1 MNMFLDFACGFSW
14 TIAYIVAIVHGFRHK
29 TWCIP
34 ALSICMNLSWEFC
47 AVWNRLMIGAASG
60 LPFTMQLSW
69 LIFDLGI
76 LAGWLLFDRKSGKQ
90 LCRNLMLLTIVFA
103 IVFWATRIQG
113 AWEFSVFLIN
123 VIMSVEFI
131 LRLEKDDS
139 GWTSRIIAVAKLI
152 GTSAATILNGLFL
165 GNMIVIWLGGIC
177 LMLDS
182 YYIFRLIKFNK
193 AR

>member
-1 MNMFLDFACGFSW
+1 MNTFLDFTCGFSW

-47 AVWNRLMIGAASG
+47 AVSNRLVIGATSG
-60 LPFTMQLSW
+60 LPFFIQLSW

-76 LAGWLLFDRKSGKQ
+76 LASWLLFAGKSRK
-90 LCRNLMLLTIVFA
+90 LLYRNLCLLTIVFA
-103 IVFWATRIQG
+103 IVFWATRIAG
-113 AWEFSVFLIN
+113 EWEFSVFLIN

-139 GWTSRIIAVAKLI
+139 FWTSRTIAVAKLI
-152 GTSAATILNGLFL
+152 GTFAAAILNGLVFR
-165 GNMIVIWLGGIC
+165 NMMVIWLGGIC

-182 YYIFRLIKFNK
+182 YYVFRLINLNK
-193 AR
+193 VR